1 MALNP
6 EEIER
11 YKRHLSLRGFGPAA
25 QEKLKTSSVLV
36 IGAGGLGC
44 PALLYL
50 AAAGVGR
57 IEIVDPDTVDISNLQ
72 RQVLYVSADAGANK
86 AQTAAR
92 RLGALNPL
100 VRVEA
105 HPVRFDRSNA
115 LDLVRSCDLV
125 VDGSDNFPTRYL
137 VNDACV
143 LAGRPFVYG
152 AIQGF
157 ERQDQDH
164 QAVAGQGEAVQPEGR
179 RREAVRR
186 APPPLLQDADEQCG
200 GAETWLAVS
209 SAATRPASNCIS
221 RADGPHVLCTERARR
236 ARCAACAPTAL
247 RSACPPEP
255 GATAARRHRCAAGCS
270 RGCRAGS
277 AVVRRC
283 RESRRSR
290 RPAIRSRSERSARP
304 ECVRAVSGSPNR
316 SASPSRRS
324 GRGRG
329 QARPAD
335 SDRGTPDR
343 VVVSVE
349 GDSVGG
355 AVDPQVLMG
364 HVHFAES
371 PTEPIL

>member
-11 YKRHLSLRGFGPAA
+11 YQRHLSLRGFGPAA
-25 QEKLKTSSVLV
+25 QEKLKASSVLV

-92 RLGALNPL
+92 RLRALNPF

-115 LDLVRSCDLV
+115 LDLARSCDLV

-157 ERQDQDH
+157 EGQVSVFNLRGGPTYRCLFPEPPEAGTVPNCAEAGVLGAVTGLIGTA
-164 QAVAGQGEAVQPEGR
+164 QACEAVKVLAGIGEPLSGRLLVWDALTMASFTVSLRPDPNGRRITELPPEGYGETCR
-179 RREAVRR
+179 SGIQDDEVDCDRLRAMIGDGNPLQIVDVREGWER
-186 APPPLLQDADEQCG
+186 E
-200 GAETWLAVS
+200 LAVIDPS
-209 SAATRPASNCIS
+209 V
-221 RADGPHVLCTERARR
+221 HVPLGRLETL
-236 ARCAACAPTAL
+236 T
-247 RSACPPEP
+247 P
-255 GATAARRHRCAAGCS
+255 GALAALDPSVRTVVYCAAGVRS
-270 RGCRAGS
+270 FRAMQILRTRHGFKEALSLRGGMHAW
-277 AVVRRC
+277 A
-283 RESRRSR
+283 
-290 RPAIRSRSERSARP
+290 P
-304 ECVRAVSGSPNR
+304 
-316 SASPSRRS
+316 
-324 GRGRG
+324 
-329 QARPAD
+329 
-335 SDRGTPDR
+335 
-343 VVVSVE
+343 
-349 GDSVGG
+349 
-355 AVDPQVLMG
+355 
-364 HVHFAES
+364 
-371 PTEPIL
+371 